1 MNLKSSTQKVGRYVT
16 QIIHGINGTKLTFNG
31 IDTES
36 IKQGQFTKMTLK
48 DGRMLMINDKNVL
61 AIEVFNE
68 NPTT

>member
-1 MNLKSSTQKVGRYVT
+1 MNLHSSTQKLGRYVT

-48 DGRMLMINDKNVL
+48 DGRMIIVNDSNVL
-61 AIEVFNE
+61 AVEVFKE
-68 NPTT
+68 

>member
-1 MNLKSSTQKVGRYVT
+1 MNLKSSTNKLGKHVT
-16 QIIHGINGTKLTFNG
+16 QIIHGVNGTKLTFEG

-61 AIEVFNE
+61 AIEVFKE
-68 NPTT
+68 QA

>member
-1 MNLKSSTQKVGRYVT
+1 MNLKSSTNKLGRYTT

-36 IKQGQFTKMTLK
+36 IKQGQFTKMMTK

-61 AIEVFNE
+61 AIEVFKE
-68 NPTT
+68 L

>member
-1 MNLKSSTQKVGRYVT
+1 MNLQSSTQKVGRYVT

-48 DGRMLMINDKNVL
+48 DGRMIIINDSNVL
-61 AIEVFNE
+61 AVEVFKE
-68 NPTT
+68 L